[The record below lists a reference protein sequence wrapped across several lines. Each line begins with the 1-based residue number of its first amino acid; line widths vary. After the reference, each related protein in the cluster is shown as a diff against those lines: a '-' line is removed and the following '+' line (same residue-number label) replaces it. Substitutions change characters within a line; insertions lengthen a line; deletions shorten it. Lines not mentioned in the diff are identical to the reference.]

1 MRSDGFPRPFAVA
14 LGIALAT
21 VLSLLVAFAFA
32 GNSLP

>member
-1 MRSDGFPRPFAVA
+1 MKSDGFPRTVAVA

-21 VLSLLVAFAFA
+21 AVSLLVALAFA